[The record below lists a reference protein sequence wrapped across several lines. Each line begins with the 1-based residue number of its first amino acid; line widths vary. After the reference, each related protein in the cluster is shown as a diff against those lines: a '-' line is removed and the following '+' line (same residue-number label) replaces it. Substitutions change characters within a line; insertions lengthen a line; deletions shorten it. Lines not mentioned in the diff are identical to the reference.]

1 MKKKI
6 FFYLF
11 IFIYLVFNQTLGL
24 ENKIIYKVNN
34 EIVTSFDIKLEEKY
48 LIIFNPNLKEL
59 DKTQLNKLAI
69 DSILKELIKKIE
81 LERYFIIE
89 KSLDDK
95 NLNNIIKDLYIKIG
109 IKNEKDF
116 ANFLD
121 NQNLNLKSIKN
132 KIAIEM
138 LWNNLIFK
146 KYNKQVVINEVL
158 LKKQIN
164 KEIKKINKTKKFLL
178 SEILIKNTKD
188 LDIKQEY
195 EEIIQ
200 NSKKIGF
207 NNTANIYS
215 KSDSAKYGGKIGWIQ
230 ETSLSPKIVKN
241 IIDLNKGEIS
251 KPIKIS
257 DNFIILKIDDIKINK
272 KKINKDKILQNR
284 IIFEKNRQLERFS
297 IAYLN
302 RVKQNIKINEL

>member
-11 IFIYLVFNQTLGL
+11 IFIYLGSSQTLSL
-24 ENKIIYKVNN
+24 ENRIIYKVNN
-34 EIVTSFDIKLEEKY
+34 EIVTTIDIQLEEKY
-48 LIIFNPNLKEL
+48 LVIFNPNLKKL
-59 DKTQLNKLAI
+59 DTKKISKLAS

-81 LERYFIIE
+81 LKKYYIIE
-89 KSLDDK
+89 KSLEDQ
-95 NLNNIIKDLYIKIG
+95 NLKKIIKDMYSQIG

-116 ANFLD
+116 VKFLD
-121 NQNLNLKSIKN
+121 NQNLNLKSIKK

-164 KEIKKINKTKKFLL
+164 KEIKKINKTKEFLL

-188 LDIKQEY
+188 LDIKKEY

-241 IIDLNKGEIS
+241 IINLKKGEIS
-251 KPIKIS
+251 KPIKIT
-257 DNFIILKIDDIKINK
+257 DNFIILKINDIKINK

>member
-24 ENKIIYKVNN
+24 ENRIIYKVNN
-34 EIVTSFDIKLEEKY
+34 EIVTSFDIKLEEKS

-69 DSILKELIKKIE
+69 SSILKELIKKIE
-81 LERYFIIE
+81 LERHFIIE
-89 KSLDDK
+89 KSLNDQ

-116 ANFLD
+116 VKFLD
-121 NQNLNLKSIKN
+121 NQNLNLKSIKK

-164 KEIKKINKTKKFLL
+164 KEIKKINKTKEFLL

-188 LDIKQEY
+188 LDIKKEY

-241 IIDLNKGEIS
+241 IINLKKGEIS
-251 KPIKIS
+251 KPIKIT

>member
-11 IFIYLVFNQTLGL
+11 IFIYLVFNQTLGF

>member
-11 IFIYLVFNQTLGL
+11 IFIYLVFNQTLGF

-195 EEIIQ
+195 EEIIK

>member
-1 MKKKI
+1 M
-6 FFYLF
+6 
-11 IFIYLVFNQTLGL
+11 FNQTLGL
-24 ENKIIYKVNN
+24 ENRIIYKVNN

-81 LERYFIIE
+81 LEKYFIIE
-89 KSLDDK
+89 KSLGDQ
-95 NLNNIIKDLYIKIG
+95 NLNNIVKDLYIKIG

-116 ANFLD
+116 TNFLN
-121 NQNLNLKSIKN
+121 NQNLNLESIKK
-132 KIAIEM
+132 KIAVEM

-164 KEIKKINKTKKFLL
+164 KEIKKINKTKEFLL

-188 LDIKQEY
+188 LDIKKEY

-241 IIDLNKGEIS
+241 IINLNKGEIS

-284 IIFEKNRQLERFS
+284 IIFEKNLQLERFS

>member
-164 KEIKKINKTKKFLL
+164 KEIKKINKTKEFLL